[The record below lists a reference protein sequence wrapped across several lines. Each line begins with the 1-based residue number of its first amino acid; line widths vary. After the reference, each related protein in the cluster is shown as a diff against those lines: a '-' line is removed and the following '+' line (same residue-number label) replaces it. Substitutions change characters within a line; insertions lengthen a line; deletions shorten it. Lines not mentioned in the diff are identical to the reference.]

1 MVIIEVKTQKSV
13 TNFGFKMKLLKFL
26 GNQPSYRLKKQNF
39 NEKQK
44 IRIRKDLM
52 TEQNFDSKTI
62 RYLYV
67 SMIIAGLAFTGKLK
81 GQVT

>member
-1 MVIIEVKTQKSV
+1 
-13 TNFGFKMKLLKFL
+13 
-26 GNQPSYRLKKQNF
+26 
-39 NEKQK
+39 
-44 IRIRKDLM
+44 M

-81 GQVT
+81 GQVQSERSWIRVDGSLGLNCTV